1 MAPQHKHLLNNA
13 STLVVDS
20 LKGLVNLNPNIKLDE
35 GQRVIYTPP
44 SQSRVALLSGGGSGH
59 EPAHAGFVGPGLLDA
74 AVCGNIFASPNVAQ
88 IRRGVE
94 LVTGEKGALI
104 VVMNYTGD
112 ALHFGLAAEQYR
124 ASGKPGDVRVLLV
137 QDDVAVSREQGTIV
151 GRRGLAGT
159 ILVYKI
165 ASALSDSGADLDSVE
180 DVAKYV
186 TSRIGTIGIGLDHC
200 HVPGTKAGDSH
211 LDENQLELGMGIHNE
226 AGTHKLDLPT
236 VSELVDSM
244 LNKITNTN
252 DPERSYIP
260 FKNDGSDEVVLL
272 VNNLGAISEL
282 EIGGITGESVKWLQ
296 NKSIKVRRV
305 LSGTYMTSLNMP
317 GFSLSLLLLPSKSE
331 SSTYSS
337 SQILEYLDAP
347 ASAPGWS
354 WSSGKEP
361 GVIGEKVE
369 EAATQKHAAKEA
381 DLAPTD
387 SGEFISA
394 IQRSCKALIAAEP
407 ELTEQD
413 QIAGDGDAGLTLEA
427 GAKAILKAIDS
438 GKIKGQNVIED
449 IGVIAEVVEEDMGG
463 TSGALYSIFFAGLGK
478 ALRDQSTSGENKT
491 TLKVWS
497 KASEEALTTLYK
509 YTRAR
514 PPSRTLVD
522 PLEAFIASLPSKG
535 LSGAADDAH
544 AAADKTKELVA
555 KAGRGAYVNQEDLKK
570 REVPDPG
577 AWGIWRIVDGLRGF
591 EA

>member
-1 MAPQHKHLLNNA
+1 MAPQHKHLLNNPA
-13 STLVVDS
+13 TLVVDS
-20 LKGLVNLNPNIKLDE
+20 LKGLVNLNPNIKFDE

-44 SQSRVALLSGGGSGH
+44 TQPRVALLSGGGSGH
-59 EPAHAGFVGPGLLDA
+59 EPAHAAFVGPGLLDA

-88 IRRGVE
+88 VRRGVE
-94 LVTGEKGALI
+94 LVTGDKGALI

-112 ALHFGLAAEQYR
+112 ALHFGLAAEQYK
-124 ASGKPGDVRVLLV
+124 ASGRKGDVRVLLV

-165 ASALSDSGADLDSVE
+165 ASALSDQGANLDNVE

-186 TSRIGTIGIGLDHC
+186 TSRLGTIGVGLDHC
-200 HVPGTKAGDSH
+200 HVPGTKAGESH
-211 LDENQLELGMGIHNE
+211 LEENQLELGMGIHNE
-226 AGTHKLDLPT
+226 SGTHKLEIP
-236 VSELVDSM
+236 SIAELVDQM
-244 LNKITNTN
+244 LFKITNTN
-252 DPERSYIP
+252 DPERSYVP
-260 FKNDGSDEVVLL
+260 FKGDGSDEVVLL

-282 EIGGITGESVKWLQ
+282 EIGGITSEAVKWLQ
-296 NKSIKVRRV
+296 SKNIKTRRV

-317 GFSLSLLLLPSKSE
+317 GFSLTLLLLPGKSE
-331 SSTYSS
+331 SAKYSS

-354 WSSGKEP
+354 WTSGKEP
-361 GVIGEKVE
+361 GVVGEKVD
-369 EAATQKHAAKEA
+369 EAAVEDKKGKEV

-387 SGEFISA
+387 PSEFISA
-394 IQRSCKALIAAEP
+394 IKRSCRALIAAEP
-407 ELTEQD
+407 ELTKQD

-427 GAKAILKAIDS
+427 GAKALLKAIDS
-438 GKIKGQNVIED
+438 GKLNGKNVISD

-478 ALRDQSTSGENKT
+478 ALRDAADAGNKT
-491 TLKVWS
+491 TTPEVWS
-497 KASEEALTTLYK
+497 GAAAKALETLYK

-535 LSGAADDAH
+535 LNGAADDAQK
-544 AAADKTKELVA
+544 AADKTKELVA